1 METQP
6 NMALSMTSLKNHLDE
21 LSMKRKLFLIVL
33 LCTTIISIGGLL
45 GLLIVS
51 RANDRLLYQAIAEHL
66 SYASKEI
73 SDRLQTIE
81 KMSTMIIED
90 QEMQSNLAI
99 LADDERLDK
108 ISDASKQLY
117 SLVNSYYRNFKDS
130 GVHFI
135 SVYGDTYTTYSNR
148 VWSDKED
155 QQVLNEVL
163 DRARQADGAPVWVGE
178 KGVYLGRLIRRQT
191 YPHWLK
197 EVGTQLISVDLAQ
210 VMKTSI
216 VESSF
221 FKERAYLIFNGDSLL
236 YGNSF
241 LQEEELVSFKERI
254 TDPYGM
260 IREGGHYYFY
270 VRKTIPSLQWDYI
283 CLVLYDDI
291 VRTITLFQLLFS
303 ALLIISVVLADL
315 LGHRLITSLLRH
327 LDLLLHK
334 MATFG
339 KDSNSVIA
347 LGSEYVDRK
356 DEMGQLHRQFDM
368 MAHEIQHL
376 IQVNYR
382 SQILSKE
389 AQIRALEYQIN
400 PHFLYNTL
408 ESINWRAKAAG
419 ITSISVMVESLGALL
434 RETLSQ
440 KDTVHTLGKEIAIV
454 QYYMNIQQLRF
465 EDRLTFRNEIGE
477 QYLSMSLPKLVLQP
491 LVENA
496 VKYSVESNT
505 EACTIILSAEVE
517 DTVLSLQVKNS
528 GSQFPDNLLEDL
540 EAKRYTPHGLGI
552 GLLNIK
558 ERLELTY
565 GPAFKLSC
573 LNSEEYAVAKITLPY
588 EESDIC

>member
-1 METQP
+1 MT
-6 NMALSMTSLKNHLDE
+6 LSLVALKNRLDAF
-21 LSMKRKLFLIVL
+21 SMKRKLFFIVL
-33 LCTTIISIGGLL
+33 LCTTIISLGGLL
-45 GLLIVS
+45 GLLVVS
-51 RANDRLLYQAIAEHL
+51 RANNRLLYQAIAEHL

-73 SDRLQTIE
+73 SDRLETIE

-108 ISDASKQLY
+108 ISDASKKLY

-155 QQVLNEVL
+155 QAVL
-163 DRARQADGAPVWVGE
+163 DHVLARARQADGAPVWVGE
-178 KGVYLGRLIRRQT
+178 KGVFLGRLIRRQT
-191 YPHWLK
+191 YPQWLE
-197 EVGTQLISVDLAQ
+197 EVGTQLISVDLSQ

-216 VESSF
+216 VETSF

-236 YGNSF
+236 YGSSF
-241 LQEEELVSFKERI
+241 LKEEELASFKERI
-254 TDPYGM
+254 TDSYGL
-260 IREGGHYYFY
+260 IREGGHHYFY
-270 VRKTIPSLQWDYI
+270 VRKTIPSMQWDYI

-291 VRTITLFQLLFS
+291 VRTIKLFQLLFS
-303 ALLIISVVLADL
+303 ALLVFSVVLSAL
-315 LGHRLITSLLRH
+315 LGHRLINSLLRH
-327 LDLLLHK
+327 LDVLLRK
-334 MATFG
+334 MASFG
-339 KDSNSVIA
+339 KDSTSVVE
-347 LGSEYVDRK
+347 LGPEYSDRK
-356 DEMGQLHRQFDM
+356 DEMGQLHRQFDK
-368 MAHEIQHL
+368 MANEIHL
-376 IQVNYR
+376 LIEVNYR

-389 AQIRALEYQIN
+389 AQLRALEYQIN

-419 ITSISVMVESLGALL
+419 ITTISVMVESLGALL
-434 RETLSQ
+434 RETLNQ
-440 KDTVHTLGKEIAIV
+440 KDTVHTLGKELSIV

-465 EDRLTFRNEIGE
+465 EDRLEFRNEIGE
-477 QYLSMSLPKLVLQP
+477 QYLSLTLPKLVLQP

-505 EACTIILSAEVE
+505 EGCTIILSAEVE
-517 DTVLSLQVKNS
+517 GSILSLLVKNT
-528 GSQFPDNLLEDL
+528 GSQFPENLLEDL

-565 GPAFKLSC
+565 GSQFRFSC
-573 LNSEEYAVAKITLPY
+573 QNCEDYAVARIALPY
-588 EESDIC
+588 EETGTC